1 MAAITLSAAAK
12 KIAAALASDEKGRKA
27 IWYAIGIAIFI
38 LLIPA
43 IVIFCL
49 FGGMADAEID
59 LNEMMNY
66 EEIMDKGM
74 DNQKLGE
81 MVEKIETV
89 FAGYELKS
97 GDIRKAQI
105 ITVFLLKDKIT
116 EPDFLNSL
124 AGCFLYAN
132 EDESVYDR
140 IEDEFGIRI
149 SEKDRGR
156 LDFVYGRSPGR

>member
-27 IWYAIGIAIFI
+27 IWYAIGIVIFI

-89 FAGYELKS
+89 FAGYELES
-97 GDIRKAQI
+97 RDIRKAQI
-105 ITVFLLKDKIT
+105 IAAFFLKDQMA
-116 EPDFLNSL
+116 ESDFLNSL